1 VVTGR
6 RIFIGTGLA
15 LLLAAGA
22 AAAPQARKPAPATAE
37 PEAAKQLMESCDAH
51 KFETVVKAVVDGV
64 PRQSKVRLCG
74 KEGQSDADWIVT
86 LKDAIDKLNAN
97 KEMAPEVRGQIV
109 TAIDKEIARL
119 ESGGTEQA
127 LAAPPPPRVKP
138 QTSATLADSYSS
150 LPPLPT
156 TLPAPPHV
164 IAPVAMGHV
173 AKVSGSV
180 PAVAAP
186 IATGPAPK
194 LTFACYAPGDL
205 AGDAPCTGF
214 QRETV
219 LTVRAREDVRKG
231 LELQFA
237 RNGEARATVDLAQ
250 LGRGKSMRIPLP
262 ADVCRGVGDGRLDL
276 QIVDGGYV
284 VASDGPYSLRC

>member
-1 VVTGR
+1 MVTGR
-6 RIFIGTGLA
+6 RIFVGTGLA
-15 LLLAAGA
+15 LLLGAAAGA
-22 AAAPQARKPAPATAE
+22 APQTPKPAE

-51 KFETVVKAVVDGV
+51 KFETVVKAVIDGE

-86 LKDAIDKLNAN
+86 LKDAIEKLNAN
-97 KEMAPEVRGQIV
+97 KDMAPEVRGQIV

-119 ESGGTEQA
+119 ESGGSEQA
-127 LAAPPPPRVKP
+127 LSGPPPPRAKP
-138 QTSATLADSYSS
+138 QTSAKLADQYSS

-156 TLPAPPHV
+156 TPPPPPHV
-164 IAPVAMGHV
+164 IAPVAMGHA
-173 AKVSGSV
+173 AKVSGSI

-194 LTFACYAPGDL
+194 LMFACYAPGDL

-219 LTVRAREDVRKG
+219 LTVRAREDLRKG

-250 LGRGKSMRIPLP
+250 LGRGKSIRIPLP

-276 QIVDGGYV
+276 QIVEGGFV

>member
-1 VVTGR
+1 MVTGR
-6 RIFIGTGLA
+6 SIIVGTAVA
-15 LLLAAGA
+15 LLLTASA
-22 AAAPQARKPAPATAE
+22 AAAPQAAE
-37 PEAAKQLMESCDAH
+37 PEGAKQLMESCDAH
-51 KFETVVKAVVDGV
+51 KFETVVKAMVDGE

-119 ESGGTEQA
+119 ESGGSEQA
-127 LAAPPPPRVKP
+127 LAPPPPRPKP
-138 QTSATLADSYSS
+138 QTTATLADQYSS

-156 TLPAPPHV
+156 TPPPPPHV
-164 IAPVAMGHV
+164 IAPVAMGHA
-173 AKVSGSV
+173 AKVSGSI

-194 LTFACYAPGDL
+194 LSFACYAPGDL
-205 AGDAPCTGF
+205 AGDGPCTGF

-219 LTVRAREDVRKG
+219 LTIRAREDVRKG

>member
-6 RIFIGTGLA
+6 SIFVGTGLA
-15 LLLAAGA
+15 LLLAAA
-22 AAAPQARKPAPATAE
+22 AGAAPQASKPAE

-51 KFETVVKAVVDGV
+51 KFETVVKAVIDGE

-97 KEMAPEVRGQIV
+97 KEMAPEVRNQIV
-109 TAIDKEIARL
+109 TAINKEIARL
-119 ESGGTEQA
+119 ESGSSEQA
-127 LAAPPPPRVKP
+127 LSEPPPPRAKP
-138 QTSATLADSYSS
+138 QTTATLADQYSS

-156 TLPAPPHV
+156 TPPPPPHV
-164 IAPVAMGHV
+164 MAPVAMGHA
-173 AKVSGSV
+173 AKWAGSV

-219 LTVRAREDVRKG
+219 LTVRAREDLRKG

-262 ADVCRGVGDGRLDL
+262 ADVCRGVGDGRLDQ

>member
-1 VVTGR
+1 MVTGR
-6 RIFIGTGLA
+6 SIFVGTGLA
-15 LLLAAGA
+15 LLLAAA
-22 AAAPQARKPAPATAE
+22 AGAAPQASKPAE

-51 KFETVVKAVVDGV
+51 KFETVVKAVIDGE

-97 KEMAPEVRGQIV
+97 KEMAPEVRNQIV
-109 TAIDKEIARL
+109 TAINKEIARL
-119 ESGGTEQA
+119 ESGSSEQA
-127 LAAPPPPRVKP
+127 LSEPPPPRAKP
-138 QTSATLADSYSS
+138 QTTATLADQYSS

-156 TLPAPPHV
+156 TPPPPPHV
-164 IAPVAMGHV
+164 IAPVAMGHA
-173 AKVSGSV
+173 AKIAGSV
-180 PAVAAP
+180 PAVATP
-186 IATGPAPK
+186 IATEPAPK

-219 LTVRAREDVRKG
+219 LTVRAREDLRKG

>member
-6 RIFIGTGLA
+6 RIFVGLA
-15 LLLAAGA
+15 LCAATAA
-22 AAAPQARKPAPATAE
+22 AAAPQARKAPPNSAE

-51 KFETVVKAVVDGV
+51 KFETVVKAVVDGE

-97 KEMAPEVRGQIV
+97 KDMAPEVRGQIV
-109 TAIDKEIARL
+109 TAIDREISRL
-119 ESGGTEQA
+119 ESGGSEQA
-127 LAAPPPPRVKP
+127 LSEPLPPRAKP
-138 QTSATLADSYSS
+138 QTTATLADQYSS

-156 TLPAPPHV
+156 TPPPPPHV
-164 IAPVAMGHV
+164 IAPVAMGHGTKM
-173 AKVSGSV
+173 AGSI
-180 PAVAAP
+180 AAAASP
-186 IATGPAPK
+186 VATGPAPK

-205 AGDAPCTGF
+205 GGDAPCTGF

-237 RNGEARATVDLAQ
+237 RNGEVRATVDLAE
-250 LGRGKSMRIPLP
+250 LRRGKSVRIPLP

-276 QIVDGGYV
+276 QIVDGGFV

>member
-1 VVTGR
+1 
-6 RIFIGTGLA
+6 
-15 LLLAAGA
+15 
-22 AAAPQARKPAPATAE
+22 
-37 PEAAKQLMESCDAH
+37 
-51 KFETVVKAVVDGV
+51 
-64 PRQSKVRLCG
+64 VRLCG

-97 KEMAPEVRGQIV
+97 KDMAPEVRSQIV
-109 TAIDKEIARL
+109 TAIDKEISRL
-119 ESGGTEQA
+119 ESGGSEQA
-127 LAAPPPPRVKP
+127 MSEPPPPRVKP
-138 QTSATLADSYSS
+138 QTTTTLADQYSS

-156 TLPAPPHV
+156 TSPPPPHV
-164 IAPVAMGHV
+164 IAPVVMGHGTKV
-173 AKVSGSV
+173 AGSTAAAAV
-180 PAVAAP
+180 PM
-186 IATGPAPK
+186 ATGPAPK

-205 AGDAPCTGF
+205 GGDAPCTGF

-237 RNGEARATVDLAQ
+237 RNGEARATVDLAE
-250 LGRGKSMRIPLP
+250 LRRGKSMRIPLP
-262 ADVCRGVGDGRLDL
+262 ADVCRGVSDGRLDL

>member
-1 VVTGR
+1 MVTGR
-6 RIFIGTGLA
+6 SIFVGTGLA
-15 LLLAAGA
+15 LLLAAA
-22 AAAPQARKPAPATAE
+22 AGAAPQASKPAE

-51 KFETVVKAVVDGV
+51 KFETVVKAVIDGE

-97 KEMAPEVRGQIV
+97 KEMAPEVRNQIV
-109 TAIDKEIARL
+109 TAINKEIARL
-119 ESGGTEQA
+119 ESGSSEQA
-127 LAAPPPPRVKP
+127 LSEPPPPRAKP
-138 QTSATLADSYSS
+138 QTTATLADQYSS

-156 TLPAPPHV
+156 TPPPPPHV
-164 IAPVAMGHV
+164 IAPVAMGHA
-173 AKVSGSV
+173 AKMAGSV
-180 PAVAAP
+180 PAVATP
-186 IATGPAPK
+186 IATEPAPK

-219 LTVRAREDVRKG
+219 LTVRAREDLRKG

>member
-6 RIFIGTGLA
+6 SIFIGTGLA
-15 LLLAAGA
+15 LLVAAAA
-22 AAAPQARKPAPATAE
+22 AAAPQARKAAPTPAE
-37 PEAAKQLMESCDAH
+37 PKAAKQLMESCDAH
-51 KFETVVKAVVDGV
+51 KFETVVKAVVDGE

-74 KEGQSDADWIVT
+74 KDGQSDADWIVT

-97 KEMAPEVRGQIV
+97 KDMAPEVRNQIV

-119 ESGGTEQA
+119 ESGGSEQA
-127 LAAPPPPRVKP
+127 LSEPPPPRAKP
-138 QTSATLADSYSS
+138 QTSATLADQYSS

-156 TLPAPPHV
+156 APPPPPHV
-164 IAPVAMGHV
+164 IAPVAMGHT
-173 AKVSGSV
+173 ATMSGSV
-180 PAVAAP
+180 VAVAP

-205 AGDAPCTGF
+205 AGDAPCAGF
-214 QRETV
+214 QRETI
-219 LTVRAREDVRKG
+219 LTIRAREDVRKG